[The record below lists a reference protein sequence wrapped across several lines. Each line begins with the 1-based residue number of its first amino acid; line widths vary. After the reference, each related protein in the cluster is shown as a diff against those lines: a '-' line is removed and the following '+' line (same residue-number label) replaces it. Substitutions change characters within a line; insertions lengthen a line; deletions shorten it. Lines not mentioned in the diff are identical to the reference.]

1 MDLPL
6 NNVLNLTK
14 EEIENSKIEFNMQA
28 GSGGQ
33 PFLDRWLKHSD
44 DEKKSGTCTDCSYW
58 GWYGK
63 QRNFYPGQW
72 VFSFARMTDD
82 EWLLISAAE
91 IVDVPADEWATVN
104 VLERF
109 VPLFGRLIIK
119 CRKGNTFSRYVFN
132 LSKYLEQASVKEILS
147 CLYSGENFEGYDR
160 VHLPYHRLADIFN
173 GRILPTYYEA
183 LKKITGVYCLT
194 DTHNGKHY
202 IAWCCSK
209 HISQITE
216 CSMQFIRDDDIK
228 TAFVT
233 MMNKLIFG
241 QKFIL
246 RPLLQGLRNQNN
258 AASFRR
264 IEELETKIE
273 SNMEQSQVLTGLM
286 AKGYLEPA
294 LFNKEKNALEAE
306 RDRLLAEKDQLTRS
320 VNGDFAKVDEVDRLL
335 KFATKSKM
343 LTAYEDEFFED
354 YVERIIVFSREEVGF
369 ELKCGITL
377 KERLMN

>member
-33 PFLDRWLKHSD
+33 PFLDRWLKHSE

-173 GRILPTYYEA
+173 GTTVNEDNVRGCIFISTADHFSKPAKDYASNVINKNIVDTFDLIDCKEFLKMADLVRDKLPDVWT
-183 LKKITGVYCLT
+183 
-194 DTHNGKHY
+194 N
-202 IAWCCSK
+202 
-209 HISQITE
+209 
-216 CSMQFIRDDDIK
+216 
-228 TAFVT
+228 
-233 MMNKLIFG
+233 
-241 QKFIL
+241 
-246 RPLLQGLRNQNN
+246 
-258 AASFRR
+258 
-264 IEELETKIE
+264 
-273 SNMEQSQVLTGLM
+273 
-286 AKGYLEPA
+286 
-294 LFNKEKNALEAE
+294 
-306 RDRLLAEKDQLTRS
+306 
-320 VNGDFAKVDEVDRLL
+320 LL
-335 KFATKSKM
+335 K
-343 LTAYEDEFFED
+343 L
-354 YVERIIVFSREEVGF
+354 
-369 ELKCGITL
+369 
-377 KERLMN
+377 

>member
-1 MDLPL
+1 MDLLL

-14 EEIENSKIEFNMQA
+14 EEIQNSKIEFNMQA

-33 PFLDRWLKHSD
+33 PFLDRWLKHSEA
-44 DEKKSGTCTDCSYW
+44 EKMSGTCSDCSYW

-72 VFSFARMTDD
+72 VFSFARMNDD

-91 IVDVPADEWATVN
+91 IIDVPADEWAAAN

-119 CRKGNTFSRYVFN
+119 CKKGNTFSRYVFN
-132 LSKYLEQASVKEILS
+132 LSKYLDQATVKEILP

-160 VHLPYHRLADIFN
+160 VHLPYNRLADIFN
-173 GRILPTYYEA
+173 GRIMPTYYEA

-216 CSMQFIRDDDIK
+216 CSMQFIRDEDIK